1 MQANLH
7 DTQGNLHNVFATR
20 IDGQRSLRFFALDFL
35 QSVLRFFALACGFF
49 VGVVGILAGASGTV
63 NHKTLKFILPT

>member
-20 IDGQRSLRFFALDFL
+20 IDGQRSLRFFALDFFAI
-35 QSVLRFFALACGFF
+35 SVAFFCACLWFF
-49 VGVVGILAGASGTV
+49 CGRCGHPRGCQRDSE
-63 NHKTLKFILPT
+63 P